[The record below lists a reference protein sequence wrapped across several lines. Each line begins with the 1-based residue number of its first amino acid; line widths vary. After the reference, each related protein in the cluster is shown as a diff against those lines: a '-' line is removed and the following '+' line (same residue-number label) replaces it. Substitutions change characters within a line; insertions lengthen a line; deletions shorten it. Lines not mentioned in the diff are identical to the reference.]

1 MSIQMENLTRVWTRD
16 ELNTNLDRIEQIL
29 NQACFKRDAPYTS
42 LTQSSFIKL
51 IGLEKEL
58 LEQAQQVG
66 KRIDFLDEVGTNGR
80 IEDITSLVTGMSQ
93 FIYNFDQNERDR
105 LHEETIL
112 APHINHFYG
121 AGVGYFSNGLFF
133 TCNYDDELAFFVGRN
148 RIFFYRHLVRAFDE
162 AKVYLQ
168 GASLN

>member
-1 MSIQMENLTRVWTRD
+1 MSIQMENSTRVWTKE
-16 ELNTNLDRIEQIL
+16 ELIRNIDRIEQVL
-29 NQACFKRDAPYTS
+29 NQACFKRDATYTS

-58 LEQAQQVG
+58 LEQTQQAG

-93 FIYNFDQNERDR
+93 LIDNFDQVQRDR
-105 LHEETIL
+105 IHEEPVF
-112 APHINHFYG
+112 ASQINHFYG

-133 TCNYDDELAFFVGRN
+133 ICNYEDELAFFVGSS
-148 RIFFYRHLVRAFDE
+148 RILFYRHLVRAFDE
-162 AKVYLQ
+162 AKSYLQ
-168 GASLN
+168 SAIIN